1 MSKRSVGDY
10 IRDAFFARDKA
21 SLAAIVQDAESAG
34 IPMQAPDDDDD
45 SSKQAIVIHNHH
57 NPAPAADATTDDN
70 TIAGRVQRLEDSVK
84 SVDAKLTKMLDAMP
98 PWLAGKADPDDDDKK
113 DDPTQMTDEPPPAS
127 SEAPDEE
134 GDMTAEKLT
143 EVEPDLMNAD
153 PALKTGKSQMGDAAY
168 NARVVAGLSKLI
180 KDVKARAEILA
191 PGLRA
196 TIDAKPTRATQD
208 ALCGVRRA
216 ALLGAARRDAGR
228 KALGRFDDKAIG
240 KMSCDAVR
248 VLFLDASDRMRDSN
262 NATLK
267 TSGAAQT
274 FVDERSFRETQ
285 QQRIRDMN
293 KANRE
298 FWDKQTGRDFRDAQR
313 H

>member
-70 TIAGRVQRLEDSVK
+70 SITGRVTRLEDSFKTLSGDVRK
-84 SVDAKLTKMLDAMP
+84 VLDAMP
-98 PWLAGKADPDDDDKK
+98 PWLSGKADPDDDDKK
-113 DDPTQMTDEPPPAS
+113 DDPAQMTDEPPPAS
-127 SEAPDEE
+127 EGPDEE
-134 GDMTAEKLT
+134 GDLTAEKLG

-208 ALCGVRRA
+208 ALCGIRRA
-216 ALLGAARRDAGR
+216 ALLGASRRDAGR
-228 KALGRFDDKAIG
+228 KALGRFDDKSIG

-298 FWDKQTGRDFRDAQR
+298 FWDKQTGRDHRDTLR

>member
-1 MSKRSVGDY
+1 
-10 IRDAFFARDKA
+10 
-21 SLAAIVQDAESAG
+21 
-34 IPMQAPDDDDD
+34 
-45 SSKQAIVIHNHH
+45 
-57 NPAPAADATTDDN
+57 
-70 TIAGRVQRLEDSVK
+70 
-84 SVDAKLTKMLDAMP
+84 
-98 PWLAGKADPDDDDKK
+98 
-113 DDPTQMTDEPPPAS
+113 
-127 SEAPDEE
+127 
-134 GDMTAEKLT
+134 
-143 EVEPDLMNAD
+143 
-153 PALKTGKSQMGDAAY
+153 MGDAAY
-168 NARVVAGLSKLI
+168 AQQVTAGLTKLI

-196 TIDAKPTRATQD
+196 TIDAKPTKATQD

-248 VLFLDASDRMRDSN
+248 VLFLDASDRMKDAN
-262 NATLK
+262 NATLHANG
-267 TSGAAQT
+267 TPQT
-274 FVDERSFRETQ
+274 FTDERSYREAQ

-298 FWDKQTGRDFRDAQR
+298 FWDKQTGRDHRDTLR